1 MTVITLAEIDNRFDF
16 HPADTEQRRTSHE
29 HVRQLYKDLAYA
41 LIGLG
46 LVPQG
51 RELALAVTHLEDSL
65 MWANAG
71 IARHGPQGAFVTS

>member
-1 MTVITLAEIDNRFDF
+1 VIKLGDIQDRFSF
-16 HPADTEQRRTSHE
+16 HPPDTEARQRAHE
-29 HVRQLYKDLAYA
+29 HVRELWLDMGQA

-51 RELALAVTHLEDSL
+51 PELEKCVDALDQAL